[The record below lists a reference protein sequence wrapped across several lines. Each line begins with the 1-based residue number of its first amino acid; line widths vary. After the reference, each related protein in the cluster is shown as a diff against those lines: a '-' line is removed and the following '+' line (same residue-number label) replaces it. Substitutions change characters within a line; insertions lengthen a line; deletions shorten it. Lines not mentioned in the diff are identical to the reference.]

1 MSDTIFKGP
10 LSYGESEKNKF
21 RGREK
26 ESKDLFYLVSN
37 NDFSVCYAESGEG
50 KSSLINAGL
59 CPLLRENG
67 MFPVLVRF
75 GEDVFRKTSPDF
87 DGCIWTIFINEVTDK
102 AATLA
107 KPTPDTSA
115 KLWSLFQTN
124 VLRLNSNETL
134 TPVLIFDQFEEVFTR
149 PADISWTK
157 NFFKWL
163 EDFCL
168 HISSGKSE
176 VKILLS
182 LRSEY
187 VCELD
192 YWSMSQSQCFIPS
205 LKNHRYYLKPLT
217 KKSAYDV
224 LGLGKGLVKGLE
236 DEALLECAK
245 AKRIE
250 HLPEGKTDD
259 DIPCISALLL
269 SLMLSALEEE
279 DEKVTKYIRENM
291 GKRTYEDLLGYVYEK
306 ALNTSGVS
314 EECQKILE
322 DSLIDGFGNRK
333 KVAANDLSAIPE
345 EILKSL
351 TDQRIINKVSGYYEI
366 SHDSICSVM
375 NERRKDRVDKELK
388 EAEEAKAVAEA
399 QANQLRNQRQDI
411 IASSLLVIYAIFAMW
426 FLGKC
431 FCDADFF
438 GHFFPDNIVTSVLSG
453 IAIANFLFVPVIICA
468 VVKELRLA
476 SWLSGFWLIFLLLAG
491 YLMKD
496 GYYEE
501 QLMIISLMSSGV
513 AVSVITLYLS
523 CRWSLFGVV
532 KGNDFKTVITSLPF
546 LLYLLILSIFLFC
559 LCVFNQTFG
568 VPQPAASFWGVFVI
582 PFLTHAVLC
591 IVCGRKNGVS
601 GLLPL
606 CLLLLLSSN
615 TAYPLWGLLK
625 TGVLGTDP
633 FAFPFFIV
641 FLFLLFITI
650 YIIRFYKEM
659 PLKKRLF
666 AEGMEIVAIYATFI
680 MNLGFWPIVVDYDR
694 VTYVHNWLEII
705 VKDNNKYGIVSPK
718 NDIVYPIVFDSIST
732 GKDSYCYLSSNQF
745 EYNESTEYSMRL
757 ICNSEGGFVTC
768 KFLHSAGLSNE
779 LYKAQNVNLAGSISD
794 SLRIQCFAAKTFLE
808 LLKANT
814 LSLKSGNIY
823 TTDSVPSLLKLYEL
837 QRKDFYSILSNWN
850 TWKKASSFE
859 DKVDKD
865 EMVKFSKAFARTF
878 YLCMM
883 KELIQKGSVFDLVY
897 LNQHLLFLYFYKSSS
912 YGLWRLNYEV
922 KDETGKVLYNTTM
935 SSDSLKKENIDY
947 WYRYVRI
954 LATNDKTINRTYYF
968 HKLERILAITREL
981 DLEIEGEKQ
990 LNQLL
995 KVLTDEEKE
1004 GKYKATMKKFKD
1016 DLLASN
1022 KKEEDIY
1029 ELVDTIYNV
1038 LPAIVENTYS
1048 VYNAEL
1054 SDILGLM
1061 SASLASRLNQR
1072 TKKYYKD
1079 FLRIDSTKNANLLR
1093 EFDHVDSMD
1102 SLIEKMNKYW

>member
-1 MSDTIFKGP
+1 MKMGNIYKGP
-10 LSYGESEKNKF
+10 LPYTEGGKADFK
-21 RGREK
+21 GREN

-388 EAEEAKAVAEA
+388 EAEEAKALAESKSKELKENFWINSLSILVLSTYTIIYYFFYPHYRLLVKDIGDDKIEDILDNA
-399 QANQLRNQRQDI
+399 FKLTPVIPVILILILIVLIKKLNLKSKGGWLQLFNNNYLVFYLLLFSVFQFIYDSFAYILVESGNGEVSVFCATPKSTIWGYIVIPILTLEMLRRFSKLELSIYRNKLWWYLLFLGGVLFLTCNGYWLWYVNCYFIMGAGLIILILTCFIFEKLNLIKHCFYGIVCSVILICVYCINIGCYIFEGEFRNVEKIENWKTVCVQDENGLYGVLSSKGDTIFPCLFDRISSPNLELTSKYSFKFMEGFQGTDSVLDCWGCLKFEKTENGYTNVKYAFYPWIENWIMNKWRELKDSISNEKFSEENKIKYYALDSYLSLRKKNIDFLKSGLPYTAKDIRSLIMLYSLQMKRTKSIIDTLHVDSLNDEQFCELNKYIARSLLADIMIDVIERKDTIRTLCYPLDFLVTFFPECLQQDLYKRSTLGKVKTYRCFNSNSNVNISFGEMSGKEKYNDTFKISLNSNDLRENKSLAWSKWAKYFALRDASEYAPQSNSNLQRELDLIKELVSLTAKKPLEIEKIQAEI
-411 IASSLLVIYAIFAMW
+411 IEIDNIQKARKARESFRSIMDVYFDRIIKNDNLKHSLYASSLLDLFDNLIMMGSGRQYEMVNYVIKSCEIRENMYN
-426 FLGKC
+426 GK
-431 FCDADFF
+431 
-438 GHFFPDNIVTSVLSG
+438 
-453 IAIANFLFVPVIICA
+453 
-468 VVKELRLA
+468 
-476 SWLSGFWLIFLLLAG
+476 
-491 YLMKD
+491 
-496 GYYEE
+496 
-501 QLMIISLMSSGV
+501 
-513 AVSVITLYLS
+513 
-523 CRWSLFGVV
+523 
-532 KGNDFKTVITSLPF
+532 
-546 LLYLLILSIFLFC
+546 
-559 LCVFNQTFG
+559 
-568 VPQPAASFWGVFVI
+568 
-582 PFLTHAVLC
+582 
-591 IVCGRKNGVS
+591 
-601 GLLPL
+601 
-606 CLLLLLSSN
+606 
-615 TAYPLWGLLK
+615 
-625 TGVLGTDP
+625 
-633 FAFPFFIV
+633 
-641 FLFLLFITI
+641 
-650 YIIRFYKEM
+650 
-659 PLKKRLF
+659 
-666 AEGMEIVAIYATFI
+666 
-680 MNLGFWPIVVDYDR
+680 
-694 VTYVHNWLEII
+694 
-705 VKDNNKYGIVSPK
+705 
-718 NDIVYPIVFDSIST
+718 FD
-732 GKDSYCYLSSNQF
+732 
-745 EYNESTEYSMRL
+745 
-757 ICNSEGGFVTC
+757 
-768 KFLHSAGLSNE
+768 E
-779 LYKAQNVNLAGSISD
+779 LYK
-794 SLRIQCFAAKTFLE
+794 
-808 LLKANT
+808 
-814 LSLKSGNIY
+814 
-823 TTDSVPSLLKLYEL
+823 
-837 QRKDFYSILSNWN
+837 WN
-850 TWKKASSFE
+850 TRLKTKNEQWAEYKRK
-859 DKVDKD
+859 
-865 EMVKFSKAFARTF
+865 M
-878 YLCMM
+878 
-883 KELIQKGSVFDLVY
+883 ELNVVLNDLLQKIQ
-897 LNQHLLFLYFYKSSS
+897 N
-912 YGLWRLNYEV
+912 
-922 KDETGKVLYNTTM
+922 
-935 SSDSLKKENIDY
+935 
-947 WYRYVRI
+947 RI
-954 LATNDKTINRTYYF
+954 
-968 HKLERILAITREL
+968 
-981 DLEIEGEKQ
+981 
-990 LNQLL
+990 
-995 KVLTDEEKE
+995 EKE
-1004 GKYKATMKKFKD
+1004 
-1016 DLLASN
+1016 
-1022 KKEEDIY
+1022 
-1029 ELVDTIYNV
+1029 
-1038 LPAIVENTYS
+1038 
-1048 VYNAEL
+1048 
-1054 SDILGLM
+1054 
-1061 SASLASRLNQR
+1061 
-1072 TKKYYKD
+1072 
-1079 FLRIDSTKNANLLR
+1079 
-1093 EFDHVDSMD
+1093 
-1102 SLIEKMNKYW
+1102 